1 MKKIS
6 IITGS
11 RSEYGLLKNLIK
23 LIEKDR
29 TFKLQLIVT
38 GMHLSKQH
46 GFTYKEIISDGI
58 KIRNKINLKIKN
70 DSKFEI
76 SKSIG
81 KGIDSFT
88 KIFNFNKP
96 DLVLLLGDRHEI
108 LPAALVALIY
118 NIPVAHIGG
127 GELTEGAIDDSIR
140 HSITKLSHFHFVA
153 NNIYKKRI
161 IQMGESPKN
170 IFVTGGLGVDKIKNL
185 KLLSKKELEKK
196 IKFKIKK
203 RNLIVTFHPVTLEKK
218 SSKTYFR
225 QILEALK
232 KLKDTSIIFTMP
244 NNDPEYSVIFKMVK
258 KFVKENKNS
267 VYFLNL
273 GHLKYFSCVKY
284 SKLVLGNSSS
294 GILEVPNLKV
304 PTVNIGNRQKG
315 RIKGKSVIDCKPE
328 RTAILNAI
336 KKAELFYSKRQTK
349 SFKNPYGKQGATRKI
364 YKILKNL
371 NLKNAVQKKF
381 FDINFK

>member
-1 MKKIS
+1 M
-6 IITGS
+6 
-11 RSEYGLLKNLIK
+11 
-23 LIEKDR
+23 
-29 TFKLQLIVT
+29 
-38 GMHLSKQH
+38 
-46 GFTYKEIISDGI
+46 
-58 KIRNKINLKIKN
+58 
-70 DSKFEI
+70 
-76 SKSIG
+76 
-81 KGIDSFT
+81 
-88 KIFNFNKP
+88 
-96 DLVLLLGDRHEI
+96 VLLLGDRHEI

-218 SSKTYFR
+218 SSKIYFS

-267 VYFLNL
+267 IYFLNL

-328 RTAILNAI
+328 RIAILNAI
-336 KKAELFYSKRQTK
+336 KKAELFHSKRQTK

-381 FDINFK
+381 FDIKF